1 MEPWA
6 YDKHLILLKWYD
18 DKCSTHTFHFSTV
31 KFWLQIHGLL
41 VNRLTFETAME
52 LGKSVGVV
60 SCSKHRDQVIGGD
73 FLRVQVSIDVS
84 KPLCRGRKVFLGQNR
99 ANWVSFQY
107 EKLSKLLLLVW
118 HGVS

>member
-18 DKCSTHTFHFSTV
+18 GKCSTHTFHFSTV

-60 SCSKHRDQVIGGD
+60 SRSKHRDQVIGGD
-73 FLRVQVSIDVS
+73 FLRVKVSIDVS
-84 KPLCRGRKVFLGQNR
+84 KPLCQGRKVLLGQNR
-99 ANWVSFQY
+99 AN
-107 EKLSKLLLLVW
+107 
-118 HGVS
+118 